1 MAKVKEELGK
11 KMLEKMGISEEELK
25 GVEGLDP
32 KVAYEQIM
40 KNKEVKLKDKYEEMQ
55 GDLGKII
62 ASFEEELTLNENIFE
77 KGLKVEQAQGLT
89 ETEKLLQTKI
99 QEANESY
106 KAKVQNK
113 VDQLQKELM
122 DKWQEE
128 NSTLEQ
134 EIQTLQEK
142 QKEEFNKREDVAAFN
157 ETEEENLQKL
167 KELRVF
173 NNYLEQRIFPIKFNL
188 DAAADNKPVLQFFI
202 DTLKIHKE
210 NEELKKLVDDKN
222 D

>member
-122 DKWQEE
+122 
-128 NSTLEQ
+128 
-134 EIQTLQEK
+134 
-142 QKEEFNKREDVAAFN
+142 
-157 ETEEENLQKL
+157 
-167 KELRVF
+167 
-173 NNYLEQRIFPIKFNL
+173 
-188 DAAADNKPVLQFFI
+188 
-202 DTLKIHKE
+202 
-210 NEELKKLVDDKN
+210 
-222 D
+222 

>member
-122 DKWQEE
+122 DK
-128 NSTLEQ
+128 
-134 EIQTLQEK
+134 
-142 QKEEFNKREDVAAFN
+142 
-157 ETEEENLQKL
+157 
-167 KELRVF
+167 
-173 NNYLEQRIFPIKFNL
+173 
-188 DAAADNKPVLQFFI
+188 
-202 DTLKIHKE
+202 
-210 NEELKKLVDDKN
+210 
-222 D
+222 